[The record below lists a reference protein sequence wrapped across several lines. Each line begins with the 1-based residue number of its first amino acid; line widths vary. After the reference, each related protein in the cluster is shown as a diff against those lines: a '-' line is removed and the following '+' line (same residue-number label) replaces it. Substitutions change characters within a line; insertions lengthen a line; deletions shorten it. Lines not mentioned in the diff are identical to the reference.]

1 MNMAMCHSFAER
13 FSFDTKVLL
22 ERVAKQ
28 ITGQEA
34 LQLIQRIREAFA
46 QNDAMLKE
54 IQNKANAIL
63 GTDNFHS
70 LQKKV
75 KQSNTLPNT

>member
-13 FSFDTKVLL
+13 FSVDTKDLL

-34 LQLIQRIREAFA
+34 LQLIQRIREALHR
-46 QNDAMLKE
+46 MMRC
-54 IQNKANAIL
+54 
-63 GTDNFHS
+63 
-70 LQKKV
+70 
-75 KQSNTLPNT
+75 